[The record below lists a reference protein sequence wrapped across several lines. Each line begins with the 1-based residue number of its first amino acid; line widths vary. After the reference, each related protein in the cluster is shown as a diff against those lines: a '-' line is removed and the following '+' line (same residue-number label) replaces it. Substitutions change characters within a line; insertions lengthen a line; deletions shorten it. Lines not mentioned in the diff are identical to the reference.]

1 MTYLY
6 DKISDQI
13 KREEKKT
20 KKIIWLLVLYI
31 KMATATNG
39 RIIKQ
44 KQ

>member
-13 KREEKKT
+13 KREEKKKT

-31 KMATATNG
+31 KMAIVTNDNG
-39 RIIKQ
+39 K
-44 KQ
+44 